1 MPYLQVFIHSLVY
14 LKAHSS
20 VTWKQLTR
28 VRYYVEHHCTGL
40 CEKATGK
47 TDVLGTFTSHV

>member
-47 TDVLGTFTSHV
+47 TDVLATFTSHV